1 MNVIRLILDFLFYR
15 WLADKTSARDI
26 IDKQQY
32 LNSPPGRRVEILL
45 FINNYKG
52 LAKLELLDISKRVG
66 FLLHLITVY
75 LRNSIIN
82 VNREKFMW
90 IQFCRYRISHLLL
103 FIKYLQ
109 NYLQI
114 IKQRISLSCSLLVDN
129 IHQQFLFMKLNL
141 AL

>member
-15 WLADKTSARDI
+15 WLADKTSANHLQGTSLI
-26 IDKQQY
+26 
-32 LNSPPGRRVEILL
+32 NSSI
-45 FINNYKG
+45 FINDYKR

-90 IQFCRYRISHLLL
+90 I
-103 FIKYLQ
+103 
-109 NYLQI
+109 
-114 IKQRISLSCSLLVDN
+114 
-129 IHQQFLFMKLNL
+129 
-141 AL
+141 

>member
-15 WLADKTSARDI
+15 WLADKTSANHLQGTSLI
-26 IDKQQY
+26 
-32 LNSPPGRRVEILL
+32 NSS
-45 FINNYKG
+45 INDYKR

-90 IQFCRYRISHLLL
+90 I
-103 FIKYLQ
+103 
-109 NYLQI
+109 
-114 IKQRISLSCSLLVDN
+114 
-129 IHQQFLFMKLNL
+129 
-141 AL
+141 

>member
-26 IDKQQY
+26 IDK
-32 LNSPPGRRVEILL
+32 R
-45 FINNYKG
+45 

-90 IQFCRYRISHLLL
+90 I
-103 FIKYLQ
+103 
-109 NYLQI
+109 
-114 IKQRISLSCSLLVDN
+114 
-129 IHQQFLFMKLNL
+129 
-141 AL
+141 

>member
-26 IDKQQY
+26 IDKQYY

-75 LRNSIIN
+75 L
-82 VNREKFMW
+82 
-90 IQFCRYRISHLLL
+90 LLA
-103 FIKYLQ
+103 Q
-109 NYLQI
+109 
-114 IKQRISLSCSLLVDN
+114 
-129 IHQQFLFMKLNL
+129 LNN
-141 AL
+141 

>member
-15 WLADKTSARDI
+15 WLADKTSANHLQGTSLINSSISTLLLGGELRYYCLSMI
-26 IDKQQY
+26 IK
-32 LNSPPGRRVEILL
+32 E
-45 FINNYKG
+45 

-90 IQFCRYRISHLLL
+90 I
-103 FIKYLQ
+103 
-109 NYLQI
+109 
-114 IKQRISLSCSLLVDN
+114 
-129 IHQQFLFMKLNL
+129 
-141 AL
+141 

>member
-15 WLADKTSARDI
+15 WLADKTSANHLQGTSLI
-26 IDKQQY
+26 
-32 LNSPPGRRVEILL
+32 NSSISTLLRGGEILL
-45 FINNYKG
+45 FINDYKR

-90 IQFCRYRISHLLL
+90 I
-103 FIKYLQ
+103 
-109 NYLQI
+109 
-114 IKQRISLSCSLLVDN
+114 
-129 IHQQFLFMKLNL
+129 
-141 AL
+141 

>member
-15 WLADKTSARDI
+15 WLTDKTSANHLQGTSLI
-26 IDKQQY
+26 
-32 LNSPPGRRVEILL
+32 NSSISTLLRGRRVEILL
-45 FINNYKG
+45 FINDYKR

-90 IQFCRYRISHLLL
+90 I
-103 FIKYLQ
+103 
-109 NYLQI
+109 
-114 IKQRISLSCSLLVDN
+114 
-129 IHQQFLFMKLNL
+129 
-141 AL
+141 

>member
-15 WLADKTSARDI
+15 WLADKTSANHLQGTSLI
-26 IDKQQY
+26 
-32 LNSPPGRRVEILL
+32 NSSISTLLL

-90 IQFCRYRISHLLL
+90 I
-103 FIKYLQ
+103 
-109 NYLQI
+109 
-114 IKQRISLSCSLLVDN
+114 
-129 IHQQFLFMKLNL
+129 
-141 AL
+141 

>member
-15 WLADKTSARDI
+15 WLADKTSANHLQGTSLI
-26 IDKQQY
+26 
-32 LNSPPGRRVEILL
+32 NSSISTLLLGGELILL
-45 FINNYKG
+45 FINDYKR

-90 IQFCRYRISHLLL
+90 I
-103 FIKYLQ
+103 
-109 NYLQI
+109 
-114 IKQRISLSCSLLVDN
+114 
-129 IHQQFLFMKLNL
+129 
-141 AL
+141 